1 MKKIFGTANVSNIH
15 GVLDELRQGNSNIVH
30 SVSNQLSYVK
40 DLGNI
45 NAEAK
50 ANLSNVVKEKT
61 IQSNDQLLNLSKYMF

>member
-1 MKKIFGTANVSNIH
+1 M
-15 GVLDELRQGNSNIVH
+15 LDELRQRNSNIVH

-45 NAEAK
+45 KTEAI

-61 IQSNDQLLNLSKYMF
+61 IQSHDQLLNLTKYMF